1 MEKNIES
8 LIALARSGDESAFA
22 EIVSLYR
29 PLLESMS
36 KAYKKKCV
44 NEIYSEEDFL
54 QEATMA
60 LYSAVNSY
68 KDGNNVTF
76 GLYSKICVK
85 NRLVSF
91 LRSAGRKNV
100 RTSNAKQNQSDPLSR
115 LVDSEGWTETESKIR
130 SCLSKF
136 EWSVF
141 ALYIQKKSYAEMA
154 DELGVSEKSVDN
166 AIYRLKKKLKQFI

>member
-8 LIALARSGDESAFA
+8 LITLVRNGNESAFS
-22 EIVSLYR
+22 EIVSLYS

-36 KAYKKKCV
+36 KTYKKKCL

-68 KDGNNVTF
+68 REGNGVTF
-76 GLYSKICVK
+76 GLYSKVCIK

-91 LRSAGRKNV
+91 LRSTSKKNV
-100 RTSNAKQNQSDPLSR
+100 RTSDVKSGQSDPLMR
-115 LVDSEGWTETESKIR
+115 LVENEGWAETEKKIR
-130 SCLSKF
+130 SCLSSL
-136 EWSVF
+136 EWNVF
-141 ALYIQKKSYAEMA
+141 VLYIRKKSYAEIA
-154 DELGVSEKSVDN
+154 RTLKIKEKSVDN
-166 AIYRLKKKLKQFI
+166 AVYRLKNKLKQFM